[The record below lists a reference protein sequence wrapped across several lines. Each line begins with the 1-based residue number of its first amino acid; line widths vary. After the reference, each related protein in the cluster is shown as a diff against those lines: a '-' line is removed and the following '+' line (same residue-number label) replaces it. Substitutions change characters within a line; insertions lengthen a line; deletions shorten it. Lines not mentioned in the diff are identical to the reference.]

1 MVFAL
6 MASCE
11 YSSFHVC
18 CNGRELTCPRSALA
32 ISNLFDMTV
41 RESWKCKNCGEIHA
55 QTPKYRG
62 FGGLSIANASHALL
76 EQHIG
81 NYLAPET
88 VDHLACDSA
97 ECDGSKDVRTRE
109 KAIVRGP
116 EILVIQLSRFD
127 WDFKKNRP
135 IESKRVVRYEQRLDL
150 SHWTADESPLEYK
163 LRGVVGHAGKE
174 PSHGHYI
181 AGLKCQ
187 NEREYAIANDSRIR
201 CFDSDAPL
209 LFESPLTKGFDACI
223 LVYQKVG
230 GGRVNLIQA

>member
-1 MVFAL
+1 MVVAL

-11 YSSFHVC
+11 YPSFHVC
-18 CNGRELTCPRSALA
+18 YGRELTCPRSAPA

-62 FGGLSIANASHALL
+62 FGGISIANASHALL

-81 NYLAPET
+81 DYFAPET
-88 VDHLACDSA
+88 VDNLACDSA
-97 ECDGSKDVRTRE
+97 ECDGGRDVRTRE

-116 EILVIQLSRFD
+116 EILVVQLSRFD
-127 WDFKKNRP
+127 YDFKKNRA
-135 IESKRVVRYEQRLDL
+135 IKSKRVVRYEERLDL
-150 SHWTADESPLEYK
+150 SDWTEDESPLKYQ
-163 LRGVVGHAGKE
+163 LRGVVGHAGDT
-174 PSHGHYI
+174 PSYGHYI

-187 NEREYAIANDSRIR
+187 NEREYAIANDSGVK
-201 CFDSDAPL
+201 CFDSNAPL
-209 LFESPLTKGFDACI
+209 LFESPLTKRFDAYI

-230 GGRVNLIQA
+230 DGRVNLTQA